1 MRKKIGF
8 GILAIAGAVL
18 LISPATAN
26 KNFVPDWTFKGTSL
40 GAFRT
45 LGGADWRVENGEIV
59 GTPKTPEGG
68 WLILDRSLQDVQFA
82 ATFRCTGGCKAGV
95 MLRTQTTPEG
105 IKGAFVALPD
115 AQTQAASYALK
126 LDPQGREI
134 SREPL
139 PRANGTVRFLSSNG
153 RGGGGAGA
161 AGRGQAAGAAAAG
174 RGQGPGAAG
183 PGGQGPGA
191 PGGQAAAGA
200 APGGGRAGGGGR
212 GPGGGLPADA
222 PLQRPDYSY
231 KPNEWNNFEAI
242 LDTNYLR
249 AWVNDGPESG
259 SANGQADEDV
269 ASYGPVALY
278 VGGTGEVRFKQ
289 VEVKDLGRHFEP
301 TEKVSSHFRMQRLN
315 DFYYA
320 WAAAAADFNHDGIM
334 DVAVG
339 PFYYLGPDYQTYRE
353 IYMGQTYGVG
363 NSYTNAAVNFAF
375 DYNGDGWPDYVVSE
389 GRAMVL
395 YVNPKGELRRWDK
408 YPVMPTASGEV
419 AVFKDIDGDGV
430 PDAVFSGRGG
440 AVCWAC
446 PVPGKSDRAVDRSS
460 GFGQAGYGSAGQH
473 GIGAGD
479 INGDGRV
486 DIVDA
491 MGWWEQPP
499 KGTPEGPWPYHPVAF
514 SSWPRAGGGPGGAA
528 MGVFDVNGDG
538 LNDVVT
544 SMEAHGWRTGWFEQ
558 KRDKS
563 GNISFVEHIITD
575 DLSATKPGGVAFS
588 EPHAM
593 TFADID
599 GDGIPDIVVGKRL
612 FAHEESYNDP
622 DPFGP
627 SVLYW
632 FRTVRDPKAP
642 GGARFVP
649 ELIDNR
655 SGVGSAVLA
664 VDLNKDGADGHCD
677 VHGARHDHILGETGR
692 EVREKTATAKK

>member
-1 MRKKIGF
+1 M
-8 GILAIAGAVL
+8 
-18 LISPATAN
+18 
-26 KNFVPDWTFKGTSL
+26 L
-40 GAFRT
+40 GDAQ
-45 LGGADWRVENGEIV
+45 WRAENGEIV
-59 GTPKTPEGG
+59 GIPKTTEGG
-68 WLILDRSLQDVQFA
+68 WLILDKPLQDTQFA
-82 ATFRCTGGCKAGV
+82 STFRCTGGSKAGV
-95 MLRTQTTPEG
+95 MLRAQSTPEG
-105 IKGAFVALPD
+105 IKGVYVAFPD
-115 AQTQAASYALK
+115 GENQAASFALK
-126 LDPQGREI
+126 LDSQGHEV
-134 SREPL
+134 SREAL
-139 PRANGTVRFLSSNG
+139 PRANGTVRFISPNTG
-153 RGGGGAGA
+153 RGGQGA
-161 AGRGQAAGAAAAG
+161 AGRGGPAAGA
-174 RGQGPGAAG
+174 PAG
-183 PGGQGPGA
+183 PGGR
-191 PGGQAAAGA
+191 AAAGGA
-200 APGGGRAGGGGR
+200 GPGGGRAGAGR
-212 GPGGGLPADA
+212 GPGGGLPPDS
-222 PLQRPDYSY
+222 PLQRPDYAY
-231 KPNEWNNFEAI
+231 QANEWNTFEAI

-259 SANGQADEDV
+259 SANGQADDDV
-269 ASYGPVALY
+269 ATYGPVALY
-278 VGGTGEVRFKQ
+278 VGGSGEVRFKQ
-289 VEVKDLGRHFEP
+289 VEVKDLSRRFEP
-301 TEKVSSHFRMQRLN
+301 AEKVSSRFRMQRIN

-339 PFYYLGPDYQTYRE
+339 PYYYLGPDYQTYRE
-353 IYMGQTYGVG
+353 IYIGQTYPVG
-363 NSYTNAAVNFAF
+363 TSYTNAAVNFAY
-375 DYNGDGWPDYVVSE
+375 DYTGDGWPDYVVSE

-440 AVCWAC
+440 AICWAS
-446 PVPGKSDRAVDRSS
+446 PVPGKPTEPWTVHQVS
-460 GFGQAGYGSAGQH
+460 QAGYGSLGQH

-486 DIVDA
+486 DIVSA
-491 MGWWEQPP
+491 FGWWEQPP

-514 SSWPRAGGGPGGAA
+514 GSWPRAGGGPGGAA

-544 SMEAHGWRTGWFEQ
+544 SMEAHGWRTGWYEQ
-558 KRDKS
+558 KRDKN
-563 GNISFVEHIITD
+563 GAISFVEHIITD

-612 FAHEESYNDP
+612 FAHEESYTDP

-649 ELIDNR
+649 DLIDNR
-655 SGVGSAVLA
+655 SGVGSAILA
-664 VDLNKDGADGHCD
+664 VDLNKDGAMDIVTST
-677 VHGARHDHILGETGR
+677 VHGTTIFWGKPA
-692 EVREKTATAKK
+692 AKGAGK